1 MFELTDAQ
9 ASQVT
14 SGSAG
19 YKPAEYEAALN
30 SILENGVGVGGCE
43 ERFPLV
49 KPAHVAHVFRN
60 ILKKDENDEWIVA
73 RHPEFGVCVK
83 PVN

>member
-1 MFELTDAQ
+1 MYALTDAQ

-19 YKPAEYEAALN
+19 YKPIEYAAALEA
-30 SILENGVGVGGCE
+30 ILEEGNAVGGCE
-43 ERFPLV
+43 ELFPLV

-60 ILKKDENDEWIVA
+60 ILKAEENEDWIVA

-83 PVN
+83 PVR